1 MSRENILLEAES
13 FTTVEE
19 SQVSEET
26 KEKSQTENGVYVKGM
41 ALPFGKTS
49 RNGVQYE
56 EESVRNAH
64 EDLQGR
70 TMLFNHK
77 QDWVTGHILNTEVTD
92 DGMFFEGDI
101 NPEAE
106 MPNGVPVA
114 QAIERGDINS
124 VSIQAFIEQL
134 GEEADEEAVIQDME
148 TEKVAVRDFLE
159 ISAVSIPGFPQAEA
173 LPEHLQQQGV
183 KPVTEAVGTNPIRT
197 EQADYQYETGEWVS
211 WEFGDGTSQGQITD
225 RENEPGESLSASGN
239 EREATEEE
247 PVYKMEEWDEEEGEL
262 TNDVVKSES
271 ELSSIEDPR
280 ESEEVTTES
289 FEFAPVP
296 THVLYDDRED
306 AMQRARNLG
315 LDNIHEHEMSGQ
327 IFYMAGDTHEEWMEA
342 IEREN
347 PTDRE
352 DGVRGEPFAG
362 YDDFEDC
369 VQQNQD
375 KEDPEAYCGEIQRK
389 VKGAEQT
396 MEEQTF
402 GDYPEAAQE
411 NARMALEAKEET
423 GNPNDCGTQVGW
435 ERANQLDNGEDL
447 SEDTIGRMAAFER
460 HEDNK
465 EQGEE
470 GRADCG
476 WMMWKAWGGDEGI
489 AWANRK
495 MDELEEEKVNQIYSR
510 LDVQKPENFDFNEED
525 AMSNNDNDT
534 ATEQVSEQNF
544 EEFVASH
551 MEGADVSDITEAL
564 SEYNFTGIDQG
575 EVAAMLAQEFDLD
588 TGTVMDVIGELE
600 DMERQDEGDY
610 MDDDEEDD
618 MDEEDVE
625 EIDREEL
632 EKKFKSQEEKIEE
645 LENRLE
651 TILDNDEGTS
661 KQESPSG
668 EDSESVIERR
678 PSFKG
683 LTD

>member
-211 WEFGDGTSQGQITD
+211 WEFGEGTSQGQITD

-476 WMMWKAWGGDEGI
+476 WMMWKTWGGDEGI

-495 MDELEEEKVNQIYSR
+495 MDELQEEKVNQIYSR